1 MYSLKLS
8 GLSISTNV
16 LKHPRLALGTSHKAA
31 PTVSLSSTH
40 VERDDHSFIPFP
52 SAPIQCPGA
61 SNSHQDIEMS
71 CSDVLDELPST
82 PPSEDWHLDL
92 HRRHAR
98 SCLATSFVHR
108 DGHAMPKSSGY
119 ESDDGQNTTRTGVPL
134 RKRKLAHRRVKVPST
149 TTCLPPRKR
158 SKKTCKRQAADLQF
172 TATLHRSLV
181 THLRAITSYTLTTR
195 EVDAPEDELTLRT
208 QDRILVERLWKGLLD
223 HGFQP
228 VPLPSPPLLSASLTV
243 ESPFILS
250 PARVDHVFQSEPQ
263 VEGIPGLP
271 TPPPSPVS
279 PAYRPPVPIPIPS
292 NAFSVLVERDATT
305 TPPRGAKALPTP
317 PATPPQ
323 AGAPVLAM
331 PQLVASLILR
341 HRERSAGRPRSSSA
355 CSAGIR
361 AERGRSPL
369 STSVLVPVRSCACA

>member
-1 MYSLKLS
+1 MHSLKLG

-16 LKHPRLALGTSHKAA
+16 LKYPRLALGTSQKAA
-31 PTVSLSSTH
+31 PTVSLSNTH

-52 SAPIQCPGA
+52 SVPIQCPGA
-61 SNSHQDIEMS
+61 SNFRQDMEMS
-71 CSDVLDELPST
+71 CSDVLDELPSS
-82 PPSEDWHLDL
+82 PPPEDWHLDL

-108 DGHAMPKSSGY
+108 DGHALPAPSGY
-119 ESDDGQNTTRTGVPL
+119 ESDDGQNKTRTGVPL
-134 RKRKLAHRRVKVPST
+134 RKRKLAHKRVKVPSV
-149 TTCLPPRKR
+149 TTCLPPRKK

-181 THLRAITSYTLTTR
+181 THLRAITSYTLTSR
-195 EVDAPEDELTLRT
+195 EVSAPDDEPTLRT
-208 QDRILVERLWKGLLD
+208 QDIMLVERLWKGLLD

-228 VPLPSPPLLSASLTV
+228 APLPSPPLLSASLAV

-263 VEGIPGLP
+263 VEGVPGLP
-271 TPPPSPVS
+271 TPPPSP
-279 PAYRPPVPIPIPS
+279 YRPSVPIPIPS
-292 NAFSVLVERDATT
+292 KASSALVERGANTP
-305 TPPRGAKALPTP
+305 PPRGGNALPTP
-317 PATPPQ
+317 PTTPPQ

-341 HRERSAGRPRSSSA
+341 HRERSAARPRSSSA
-355 CSAGIR
+355 CSAGVR

-369 STSVLVPVRSCACA
+369 STFVLASVPPCASA

>member
-16 LKHPRLALGTSHKAA
+16 LKRPRLALGTSHKAA
-31 PTVSLSSTH
+31 PTVSLSNTH

-61 SNSHQDIEMS
+61 GSSHLDIEMS
-71 CSDVLDELPST
+71 CSDALDELPTS
-82 PPSEDWHLDL
+82 PPPPEDWHVDL
-92 HRRHAR
+92 RRRHAR

-108 DGHAMPKSSGY
+108 DGHAMPAQSGY
-119 ESDDGQNTTRTGVPL
+119 ESDDGQNTPPPTGVPL
-134 RKRKLAHRRVKVPST
+134 RKRKLAHKRVKVPST
-149 TTCLPPRKR
+149 TTCLPPRKK

-172 TATLHRSLV
+172 AATLHRSLV
-181 THLRAITSYTLTTR
+181 THLRAVTSYTLTTR

-208 QDRILVERLWKGLLD
+208 QDQMLVERLWKGLLD

-228 VPLPSPPLLSASLTV
+228 VPLPSPPLLSASLQV

-250 PARVDHVFQSEPQ
+250 PARVDHVFQSEPR

-271 TPPPSPVS
+271 TPPPSPS
-279 PAYRPPVPIPIPS
+279 PAHRPSVPIPIPS
-292 NAFSVLVERDATT
+292 NAFSALAERDATT
-305 TPPRGAKALPTP
+305 PPHGAKTLPTP

-323 AGAPVLAM
+323 AGAPVLAYSM
-331 PQLVASLILR
+331 HVRASHCVCAL
-341 HRERSAGRPRSSSA
+341 
-355 CSAGIR
+355 CQ
-361 AERGRSPL
+361 
-369 STSVLVPVRSCACA
+369 VRSRDDVDESDTKPCRCER